1 MKSATFATCTFGG
14 ELMDIRV
21 GRIGQV
27 YDDWR
32 KMACLYKDE
41 QERSKKIKF

>member
-1 MKSATFATCTFGG
+1 MG
-14 ELMDIRV
+14 IRV

>member
-1 MKSATFATCTFGG
+1 
-14 ELMDIRV
+14 MDIRV

-41 QERSKKIKF
+41 QEKEHPQDAPYGLVMIMSFSL

>member
-1 MKSATFATCTFGG
+1 
-14 ELMDIRV
+14 MDIRV

-41 QERSKKIKF
+41 KIKF

>member
-1 MKSATFATCTFGG
+1 
-14 ELMDIRV
+14 MDIRV

-41 QERSKKIKF
+41 QERSTHRMLLMVSARR